1 MNIFKE
7 CKSDLSH
14 SLNLSAYDNFEFTY
28 QGNCHESN
36 ANSID
41 FVFYERSLF
50 KLTKIFEQPS
60 TEKISKTTPLPNEYT
75 PSDHLPIIFEFCLT

>member
-28 QGNCHESN
+28 SGQIHLSN
-36 ANSID
+36 TKSID
-41 FVFYERSLF
+41 FVFYERNLL

-60 TEKISKTTPLPNEYT
+60 TEKISKTTILPNECT
-75 PSDHLPIIFEFCLT
+75 PSDHLPIIFEFCMT

>member
-14 SLNLSAYDNFEFTY
+14 TLNLSAYDNFEFTY
-28 QGNCHESN
+28 SGQESY
-36 ANSID
+36 AKSID
-41 FVFYERSLF
+41 FVFYERNLL